1 MRVVRP
7 RCTRQRREKQCR
19 MHIALV
25 IKDLV
30 GGGAERSVINLAAG
44 LVGRG
49 HTVDIVLF
57 RRVSDYAIPEGVRV
71 SVVEHGSD
79 HSSSAE
85 ILTPPNRNGLPSEP
99 SAWVR
104 AASALNWHLSC
115 LPSRRSLRN
124 ALAVASYITREGPDC
139 ILPNLRQATLA
150 SFLACRFLPEHPP
163 LVPIVRGF
171 VGYQGFRRKC
181 RDRHMAATAAHFVA
195 VSRGVAHN
203 LAATLAVPDADIT
216 TIYNPVV
223 TADLSLK
230 IAAPPNHPWLSSD
243 TATPVVLAAGRL
255 SEQKDFP
262 TLIKA
267 FARIAARRTCRLI
280 ILGEGQKRK
289 HLEDLIMG
297 LGLGDRVSLPGWVE
311 NPFAFMAR
319 ASLFVLSSRFEGLPG
334 VLVQALACGCPS
346 VSTDCPAGPGEI
358 LQGGRLGPLVPVGD
372 HVALAK
378 AMEQVLDR
386 PPDRRVLQE
395 RGAEFSVENAVGA
408 YENLIAKVIG
418 SD

>member
-1 MRVVRP
+1 
-7 RCTRQRREKQCR
+7 
-19 MHIALV
+19 
-25 IKDLV
+25 
-30 GGGAERSVINLAAG
+30 
-44 LVGRG
+44 
-49 HTVDIVLF
+49 
-57 RRVSDYAIPEGVRV
+57 
-71 SVVEHGSD
+71 
-79 HSSSAE
+79 
-85 ILTPPNRNGLPSEP
+85 
-99 SAWVR
+99 
-104 AASALNWHLSC
+104 
-115 LPSRRSLRN
+115 
-124 ALAVASYITREGPDC
+124 
-139 ILPNLRQATLA
+139 
-150 SFLACRFLPEHPP
+150 
-163 LVPIVRGF
+163 
-171 VGYQGFRRKC
+171 
-181 RDRHMAATAAHFVA
+181 MAAIAAHFVA

-255 SEQKDFP
+255 SEQKDFS

-289 HLEDLIMG
+289 DLEDLILG

-346 VSTDCPAGPGEI
+346 VSTDCPAGPSEI
-358 LQGGRLGPLVPVGD
+358 LQGGKLGPLVPVGD

-395 RGAEFSVENAVGA
+395 RGAEFSVENTVGA